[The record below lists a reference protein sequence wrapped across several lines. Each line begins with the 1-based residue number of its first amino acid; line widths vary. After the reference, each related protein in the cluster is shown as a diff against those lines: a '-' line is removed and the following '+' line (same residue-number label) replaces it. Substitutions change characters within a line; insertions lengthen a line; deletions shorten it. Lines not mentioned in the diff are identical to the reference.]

1 VIHSAFRAIHPVE
14 TMPPIPV
21 DLHTG
26 FTLSCM
32 TDPDPRRR
40 ADCDEDE
47 EEERDHAAALA
58 KMQGRV
64 PKRAYSLGVLGHTLA
79 DRPGYTWRMEEHLYL
94 VPLRGGD
101 SRWGLLRIS
110 WDDNECF
117 DQWLDGAQLS
127 GVSDPKEAALALV
140 LATFDQWSVDLESE
154 YDAGYAAFLDAL
166 RKKTLVRVG
175 MEAKARAKAVREAT
189 RDR

>member
-1 VIHSAFRAIHPVE
+1 V
-14 TMPPIPV
+14 PPIPV

-32 TDPDPRRR
+32 TDPYPRRR

-117 DQWLDGAQLS
+117 CQWLDGAREAEAVTGRRRRQGRSLRERYVGRIRSRVRAQCVGAHAQAAPQTARPSCRS
-127 GVSDPKEAALALV
+127 GVHRPAR
-140 LATFDQWSVDLESE
+140 FR
-154 YDAGYAAFLDAL
+154 G
-166 RKKTLVRVG
+166 VRG
-175 MEAKARAKAVREAT
+175 SSGR
-189 RDR
+189 